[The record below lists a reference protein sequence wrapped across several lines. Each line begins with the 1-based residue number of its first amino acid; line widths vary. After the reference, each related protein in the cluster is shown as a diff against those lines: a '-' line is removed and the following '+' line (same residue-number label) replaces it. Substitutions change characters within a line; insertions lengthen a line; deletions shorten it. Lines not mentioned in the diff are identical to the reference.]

1 MSVSSYVLSL
11 QQKKEKKGLGK
22 VAWMGLC
29 LLEKLYAWGWARRQ
43 ERKKPGVRVSVPVIS
58 IGNMTAG
65 GTGKTPTIISLAKD
79 IQKASHKPAILT
91 RGYKSRWEKKGG
103 MASDGKQLRARRED
117 VGDEPYM
124 MARHL
129 PGVPIYVGR
138 NRVQSAYHAIE
149 AGCDVLLLDDGFQY
163 EELDRDV
170 DIVLVDGTAPFGNGH
185 LLPAGI
191 LREPLSALERA
202 DMVIITKGNQI
213 SLETKKEIKKKI
225 RGVAGEI
232 PVGEAYHRPDACISL
247 SHWKEGKY
255 SMGEELKGASV
266 LLVSGIGN
274 PHAFYRTAKESDL
287 VPVGEL
293 VFPDHHVYTKEDM
306 IRIKEKAKTLGIQDV
321 VITEKDAVKMD
332 TLPTEEDLR
341 FYVLPITMTYE
352 KESEKRLRQIWEAL
366 L

>member
-1 MSVSSYVLSL
+1 MSVSSYVLAL
-11 QQKKEKKGLGK
+11 QKKKEKRGWDK
-22 VAWMGLC
+22 VAWVSLC
-29 LLEKLYAWGWARRQ
+29 LLEKLYSRGWAWRQ
-43 ERKKPGVRVSVPVIS
+43 KRKKPGVRVSVPVIS

-79 IQKASHKPAILT
+79 IQKAWHKPAILT

-103 MASDGKQLRARRED
+103 MASDGKQLRARREE

-124 MARHL
+124 MARRL

-138 NRVQSAYHAIE
+138 NRVQSAYRAIE

-163 EELDRDV
+163 EALYRDV
-170 DIVLVDGTAPFGNGH
+170 DIVLIDGTAPFGNGH
-185 LLPAGI
+185 LLPAGL
-191 LREPLSALERA
+191 LREPLSALQRA
-202 DMVIITKGNQI
+202 HMVIITKGDQI
-213 SLETKKEIKKKI
+213 SSETKEKIKKKI
-225 RGVAGEI
+225 REAAGAI
-232 PVGEAYHRPDACISL
+232 PVGEAYHRPGACISL
-247 SHWKEGKY
+247 AHWKEGKY
-255 SMGEELKGASV
+255 DIEENLKGAAV

-274 PHAFYRTAKESDL
+274 PRAFYGTAKESGL
-287 VPVGEL
+287 VPTGEL
-293 VFPDHHVYTKEDM
+293 VFPDHHEYTKEDRVR
-306 IRIKEKAKTLGIQDV
+306 IREKAKTLGIQDV

-332 TLPTEEDLR
+332 TLSGEEDLR